1 MDSET
6 GAAPREPAPEIT
18 VDDLP
23 SVMVAVRR
31 FAGVL
36 GRAVEHDVDGLAVKL
51 RQPETIAALQV
62 VLAHLTPQRR
72 LDILGWLDQAEM
84 PAKHEVLG
92 LIWADT
98 PGDATPNPCQIMRR
112 SLQHLHQSECVRRI
126 FAPERI
132 AHLSSLCEGEAA

>member
-6 GAAPREPAPEIT
+6 GAAHREPAPEIT

-23 SVMVAVRR
+23 SVMVAIRR
-31 FAGVL
+31 FADVL
-36 GRAVEHDVDGLAVKL
+36 GRAVECDVDGLAARL
-51 RQPETIAALQV
+51 RRPETITALQTA
-62 VLAHLTPQRR
+62 LAHLAPQRR
-72 LDILGWLDQAEM
+72 LDVIGWLDQAEM

-98 PGDATPNPCQIMRR
+98 PGSAAPNPGQIVRR
-112 SLQHLHQSECVRRI
+112 SLQHLHQSECARRI

-132 AHLSSLCEGEAA
+132 AQLSALCEGTAA

>member
-1 MDSET
+1 MDSAT
-6 GAAPREPAPEIT
+6 GATQREPVPGIT

-31 FAGVL
+31 FAEVL
-36 GRAVEHDVDGLAVKL
+36 GRAVEHDVDGLAFKL
-51 RQPETIAALQV
+51 RQPETVSALQT
-62 VLAHLTPQRR
+62 VLAHLMPQRR
-72 LDILGWLDQAEM
+72 LDIVSWLDQAEL

-98 PGDATPNPCQIMRR
+98 PGDAAPNPGQIMRR
-112 SLQHLHQSECVRRI
+112 SLQHLHRSECARRI

>member
-51 RQPETIAALQV
+51 RQPETLAALQV
-62 VLAHLTPQRR
+62 VLANLTPQRR

-98 PGDATPNPCQIMRR
+98 PGDAAPNPGQIVRR

-132 AHLSSLCEGEAA
+132 AHLPALCEGDAA

>member
-1 MDSET
+1 MDSVT
-6 GAAPREPAPEIT
+6 GAAHREPVPEIT

-31 FAGVL
+31 FADVL
-36 GRAVEHDVDGLAVKL
+36 GRAVEHDVGGLAVKL
-51 RQPETIAALQV
+51 RQPETITALQV

-72 LDILGWLDQAEM
+72 LDVLGWLDQTEM

-98 PGDATPNPCQIMRR
+98 PGDATPNPGQIMRR

-132 AHLSSLCEGEAA
+132 AHLSSLCEGDAA

>member
-1 MDSET
+1 MDSDT
-6 GAAPREPAPEIT
+6 GAAHREPVPEIT

-23 SVMVAVRR
+23 SVMVAVCR
-31 FAGVL
+31 FADVL
-36 GRAVEHDVDGLAVKL
+36 GRAVEHDVDGLALKL
-51 RQPETIAALQV
+51 RRPETIAALQT

-72 LDILGWLDQAEM
+72 LDIISWLDQAEM

-98 PGDATPNPCQIMRR
+98 PGGAMPNPGQIVRR
-112 SLQHLHQSECVRRI
+112 SLQHIHQSECARRI

-132 AHLSSLCEGEAA
+132 VQLSALCEGSAA

>member
-6 GAAPREPAPEIT
+6 AGTHREPASEIT

-31 FAGVL
+31 FAEIL
-36 GRAVEHDVDGLAVKL
+36 GKAVEHDMDGLALKL
-51 RQPETIAALQV
+51 RRPETVAALQTA
-62 VLAHLTPQRR
+62 LAQLTPQRR
-72 LDILGWLDQAEM
+72 LDILSWLDEANL

-98 PGDATPNPCQIMRR
+98 PDGVTPNPGQIVRR
-112 SLQHLHQSECVRRI
+112 SLQHLHQTECVQRI
-126 FAPERI
+126 FAPKRI
-132 AHLSSLCEGEAA
+132 AYLSALCEGDAA

>member
-6 GAAPREPAPEIT
+6 GVAHREPAPGIT

-23 SVMVAVRR
+23 SVIVAVRR
-31 FAGVL
+31 FADVL

-51 RQPETIAALQV
+51 RRPETVTALQT
-62 VLAHLTPQRR
+62 VLAHLAPQRR
-72 LDILGWLDQAEM
+72 LDILSWLDQAEL
-84 PAKHEVLG
+84 PVKHEVLG

-98 PGDATPNPCQIMRR
+98 PGDAAPNPGQIVRR
-112 SLQHLHQSECVRRI
+112 SLQHFHQSECARRI

-132 AHLSSLCEGEAA
+132 ARLSSLCEGDAA

>member
-1 MDSET
+1 MDSE
-6 GAAPREPAPEIT
+6 AAETHREPVLDIT

-23 SVMVAVRR
+23 SVIVAVRR
-31 FAGVL
+31 LAEAL

-51 RQPETIAALQV
+51 RRPETVAALQT
-62 VLAHLTPQRR
+62 VLAHLTPSRR
-72 LDILGWLDQAEM
+72 LAILGWLDEAGL

-98 PGDATPNPCQIMRR
+98 PGGTAPNPGQIVRR
-112 SLQHLHQSECVRRI
+112 SLQHLHRAECVRRI

-132 AHLSSLCEGEAA
+132 AHLSALCEGDAA

>member
-1 MDSET
+1 MSSDT
-6 GAAPREPAPEIT
+6 IAAHREPGLEIT

-23 SVMVAVRR
+23 SVMVAVRQL
-31 FAGVL
+31 AQTL

-51 RQPETIAALQV
+51 RQPETVAALQAA
-62 VLAHLTPQRR
+62 LAQLTPRRR
-72 LDILGWLDQAEM
+72 LDILSWLDEANL

-98 PGDATPNPCQIMRR
+98 PGGAAPNPGQIVRR
-112 SLQHLHQSECVRRI
+112 SLQHLHQAECVRRI

-132 AHLSSLCEGEAA
+132 AHLSSLCEGDAA

>member
-1 MDSET
+1 MDIET
-6 GAAPREPAPEIT
+6 GATHREPAPEIT

-23 SVMVAVRR
+23 SVMIAIRR
-31 FAGVL
+31 FADVL

-51 RQPETIAALQV
+51 RRPRTITALQT

-98 PGDATPNPCQIMRR
+98 PGDTAPNPGQIMRR
-112 SLQHLHQSECVRRI
+112 SLQHFHQSECVRRI
-126 FAPERI
+126 FSPERI
-132 AHLSSLCEGEAA
+132 AHLSSLCEGDAA

>member
-1 MDSET
+1 MDSE
-6 GAAPREPAPEIT
+6 AAEAHREPVPEIT

-31 FAGVL
+31 LADVL
-36 GRAVEHDVDGLAVKL
+36 GRAVEQDVDGLAVKL
-51 RQPETIAALQV
+51 RRPETVTALQTA
-62 VLAHLTPQRR
+62 LAHLTPQRR
-72 LDILGWLDQAEM
+72 LNILGWLDEAEL

-98 PGDATPNPCQIMRR
+98 PGDATPNPGQIVRR
-112 SLQHLHQSECVRRI
+112 SLQHLHQAECVRRI

-132 AHLSSLCEGEAA
+132 AHLASLCEGDAA

>member
-1 MDSET
+1 MSSDT
-6 GAAPREPAPEIT
+6 IAAHREPVPEIT

-31 FAGVL
+31 FAETL
-36 GRAVEHDVDGLAVKL
+36 GRAVEHDVDGLAAKL
-51 RQPETIAALQV
+51 RWPETVAV
-62 VLAHLTPQRR
+62 VQTALAHLTPSRR
-72 LDILGWLDQAEM
+72 LDILGWLDESNL

-98 PGDATPNPCQIMRR
+98 PGGAAPNPGQIVRR
-112 SLQHLHQSECVRRI
+112 SLQHLHQAECARRI

-132 AHLSSLCEGEAA
+132 AHLASLCEGDAT

>member
-6 GAAPREPAPEIT
+6 SAAHQEPVPEIT

-31 FAGVL
+31 FADVL
-36 GRAVEHDVDGLAVKL
+36 GRTVEHDVDGLALKL
-51 RQPETIAALQV
+51 RQPDTVTALQS

-72 LDILGWLDQAEM
+72 LDILGWLDEANL

-98 PGDATPNPCQIMRR
+98 PGGATPNPGQIVRR
-112 SLQHLHQSECVRRI
+112 SLQHLHQAECVRRI

-132 AHLSSLCEGEAA
+132 AHMASLCEGDAA